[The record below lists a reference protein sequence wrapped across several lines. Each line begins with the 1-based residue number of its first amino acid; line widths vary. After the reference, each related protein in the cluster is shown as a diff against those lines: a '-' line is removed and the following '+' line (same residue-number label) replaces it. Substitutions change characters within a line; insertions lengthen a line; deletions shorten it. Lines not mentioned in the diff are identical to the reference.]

1 MYSIVSSEYESRHLE
16 TFGAWIQSEWGIV
29 STYTGTVE
37 GIPIPVPILAIEG
50 EELLG
55 GLGFTVF
62 TKPDSKKNGI
72 WINTLLVA
80 PKHRKKGIGSQ
91 LIKAAES
98 HANSTKV
105 HELFVY
111 TDKQCLYEKLGWT
124 IVDDTKESKVLRKT
138 LTKCGQAE
146 KSKSEK
152 NESL

>member
-1 MYSIVSSEYESRHLE
+1 MYSIVSSDYESRHLE
-16 TFGAWIQSEWGIV
+16 IFGAWIQSEWGIV

-62 TKPDSKKNGI
+62 AKPDSKKNGI

-98 HANSTKV
+98 HAISTKAV
-105 HELFVY
+105 SY
-111 TDKQCLYEKLGWT
+111 THLTLPT
-124 IVDDTKESKVLRKT
+124 IYSV
-138 LTKCGQAE
+138 
-146 KSKSEK
+146 
-152 NESL
+152 

>member
-1 MYSIVSSEYESRHLE
+1 M
-16 TFGAWIQSEWGIV
+16 
-29 STYTGTVE
+29 E

-62 TKPDSKKNGI
+62 AKPDSKKNGI

-111 TDKQCLYEKLGWT
+111 TDKQGLYEKLDWT

-138 LTKCGQAE
+138 LTNCGQAAE
-146 KSKSEK
+146 SKSEK
-152 NESL
+152 NESQ